1 MAIACTVIRSGA
13 LRAVVHCGR
22 FVLDA
27 PRILVLSALMTMLG
41 VFTLAGCYLSRT
53 VDQATA
59 SDVNNRTFAFTSGA
73 VFHSALTNV
82 STALAFSNNAQN
94 FTLCSGSNTATGTN
108 RFGSCIL
115 TVTTSSYSANAGPQ
129 KNDMITL
136 EPCDFD
142 SDTDTLMVSNRSLT
156 ATSAAATTTT
166 GTDCSTTTQTMGSQ
180 VDGLSFTFASGAVFN
195 SDLLSVLTALAFS
208 NGAKNFTLTSAGT
221 IRGMATGTSSVV
233 VGSCILT
240 VTTGY
245 STGVGPQKND
255 VIKLNPCTFNST
267 SNTLT
272 VTNLSITVTSD
283 RAVIQ

>member
-27 PRILVLSALMTMLG
+27 PRILVLSALMTMCG

-53 VDQATA
+53 IDQATA
-59 SDVNNRTFAFTSGA
+59 SDVNNRTFTFTSGA
-73 VFHSALTNV
+73 VFHSALANV

-142 SDTDTLMVSNRSLT
+142 SDADTLTVSNRSLT
-156 ATSAAATTTT
+156 ATSAAATTTS
-166 GTDCSTTTQTMGSQ
+166 GTDCSTTPPIPE

-195 SDLLSVLTALAFS
+195 SDLLNVLTALAFS
-208 NGAKNFTLTSAGT
+208 NSAQNFTLTSAGA

-272 VTNLSITVTSD
+272 VTNLAITVTSD